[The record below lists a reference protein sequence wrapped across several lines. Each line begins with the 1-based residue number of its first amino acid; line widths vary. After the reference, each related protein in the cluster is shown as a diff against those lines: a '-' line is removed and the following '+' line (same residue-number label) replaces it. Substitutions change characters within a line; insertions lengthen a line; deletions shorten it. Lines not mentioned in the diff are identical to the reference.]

1 MKQPIII
8 LIAASFSLAA
18 GAAPVVR
25 LLPGPFLENM
35 KRERAVME
43 SLDPMNLTWM
53 FRVTAGLDD
62 VSNTNFV
69 QRLGGWE
76 KPDMELRGHTLG
88 HWLSGMAA
96 LYEATGDASVK
107 SRAAIAVAVRA
118 YFSRRAAASPCPMI
132 SSGQPQGI
140 IRAPGRFSASVL

>member
-1 MKQPIII
+1 MKGIVLSAVVVLGVGTSI
-8 LIAASFSLAA
+8 
-18 GAAPVVR
+18 AAPVVR
-25 LLPGPFLENM
+25 LMPGPFLDNM

-76 KPDMELRGHTLG
+76 KPDMEQIG
-88 HWLSGMAA
+88 
-96 LYEATGDASVK
+96 
-107 SRAAIAVAVRA
+107 RAHV
-118 YFSRRAAASPCPMI
+118 
-132 SSGQPQGI
+132 
-140 IRAPGRFSASVL
+140 

>member
-1 MKQPIII
+1 
-8 LIAASFSLAA
+8 
-18 GAAPVVR
+18 
-25 LLPGPFLENM
+25 
-35 KRERAVME
+35 ME
-43 SLDPMNLTWM
+43 SLDPVNLTWM

-107 SRAAIAVAVRA
+107 SRAAIAVAELKRRVKPRDSRA
-118 YFSRRAAASPCPMI
+118 DN
-132 SSGQPQGI
+132 
-140 IRAPGRFSASVL
+140 

>member
-1 MKQPIII
+1 MKRVVPIA
-8 LIAASFSLAA
+8 IAAFAALVA

-25 LLPGPFLENM
+25 LQPGPFLDNM

-43 SLDPMNLTWM
+43 SLDPMNLAWM

-62 VSNTNFV
+62 LSNTNFV

-96 LYEATGDASVK
+96 LYEATGDVSVK
-107 SRAAIAVAVRA
+107 TRVVCAAQN
-118 YFSRRAAASPCPMI
+118 P
-132 SSGQPQGI
+132 SGTH
-140 IRAPGRFSASVL
+140 